1 MNPQDFAIN
10 QRREG
15 KSAAQAA
22 AALKQA
28 YGVTAQEAAKLL
40 KGAGYAANEVAEAMK
55 TVFNFTVEQTQTVL
69 NAVGYAANEVASA
82 MKSVF
87 GWIKKNP
94 LAPLDPR
101 RW

>member
-1 MNPQDFAIN
+1 MSPQDFAIN

-40 KGAGYAANEVAEAMK
+40 KGAGYAADQVADAMK
-55 TVFNFTVEQTQTVL
+55 TVFNFTADQVQTVL
-69 NAVGYAANEVASA
+69 NAVGYAANEVADA

-94 LAPLDPR
+94 FAPLDPR

>member
-40 KGAGYAANEVAEAMK
+40 KGAGYAADQVANAMK
-55 TVFNFTVEQTQTVL
+55 TVFNFTADQVQSVL
-69 NAVGYAANEVASA
+69 NAVDA

-94 LAPLDPR
+94 FAPLDPR